1 MAQVTL
7 KTIYDLI
14 QEFRTEVK
22 NTYVTKD
29 EFNPVRSILYGMVGL
44 ILTGVVVAILAT
56 VVKAG

>member
-1 MAQVTL
+1 MTQVTL
-7 KTIYDLI
+7 KTIYDAI
-14 QEFRTEVK
+14 QELREEVK
-22 NTYVTKD
+22 DTYVTKD

>member
-1 MAQVTL
+1 MTQVTL
-7 KTIYDLI
+7 KTIYDAI
-14 QEFRTEVK
+14 QDLREEVK
-22 NTYVTKD
+22 DTYVTKD